1 MHLND
6 RILTC
11 SFKVLS
17 GDFVTLKFVIYI
29 TDVAKLLF
37 KGFKRKDKSH

>member
-1 MHLND
+1 MA
-6 RILTC
+6 
-11 SFKVLS
+11 LS
-17 GDFVTLKFVIYI
+17 GILKARDFVTDEEIVINI